1 MQDESRGRKNKDYR
15 SRYLGNNENP
25 VRGEKTYQCRTSTEN
40 KRKRKTALLCA
51 YVQAARLLVGAARL
65 GSADDCAI
73 DV

>member
-1 MQDESRGRKNKDYR
+1 MRAEEEKTRTTGPGIWETTKI
-15 SRYLGNNENP
+15 P
-25 VRGEKTYQCRTSTEN
+25 VRGDKTYQCRTSTEN